1 MGRKKKNITKLSI
14 VQVGTKAFLEFGFSK
29 TTMKYIGEQLGIST
43 GNITFYYPTKEHLLS
58 ILVEMLC
65 HFQWEMFKNH
75 AKNGDDLIFSACL
88 ELLAMASIC
97 EENENAKE
105 LYVSAYT
112 HSMTLD
118 IVRRYDSLKAQ
129 EVYNEY
135 CSSWDKS
142 NFDEAE
148 MIVSG
153 IEYSVLCTD
162 SNNISL
168 ENKLGKALCTIMCIY
183 NVPENVRKDYV
194 QKVFKMDYRSLGREI
209 FLEFIKY
216 IEKANSYAIN
226 GIYSD
231 NILLRE
237 GENELR

>member
-14 VQVGTKAFLEFGFSK
+14 VQVGTKAFLELGYSK

-65 HFQWEMFKNH
+65 HFQWDMFKNH
-75 AKNGDDLIFSACL
+75 AKNGDDQIFSACL
-88 ELLAMASIC
+88 ELIAMASIC
-97 EENENAKE
+97 EENEKTKE
-105 LYVSAYT
+105 LYLSVYT

-118 IVRRYDSLKAQ
+118 IVRSYDSLKAH
-129 EVYNEY
+129 EVYKEY
-135 CSSWDKS
+135 CSSWDK
-142 NFDEAE
+142 NKFDEAE

-153 IEYSVLCTD
+153 IEYAVLCTD
-162 SNNISL
+162 SNNISF
-168 ENKLGKALCTIMCIY
+168 ENKLGKALETIMCIY
-183 NVPENVRKDYV
+183 NVPLNKRKDYI
-194 QKVFKMDYRSLGREI
+194 QQAFKVDYRSLGREI
-209 FLEFIKY
+209 LLEFIKY

-231 NILLRE
+231 NIISE
-237 GENELR
+237 KGEK